1 MSSQLFNVAL
11 SNIFFL
17 SRSPWARET
26 KEKVNKWDYNLK
38 SFCTAKKT
46 INKTKRQPTEWEKIF
61 ITNISNEGLRSKTH
75 KEVIQLNMKRKFD

>member
-46 INKTKRQPTEWEKIF
+46 INKTKRQPTEWETIF
-61 ITNISNEGLRSKTH
+61 INDIFD
-75 KEVIQLNMKRKFD
+75 KELVAKIYKELVQLNT